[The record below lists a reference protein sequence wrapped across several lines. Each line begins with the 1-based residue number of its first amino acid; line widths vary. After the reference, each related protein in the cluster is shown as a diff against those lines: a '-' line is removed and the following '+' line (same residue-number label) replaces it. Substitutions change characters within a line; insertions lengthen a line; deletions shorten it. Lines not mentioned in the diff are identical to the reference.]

1 MKIKSALCNKCGK
14 QTNPEGYCKEC
25 DTATVGGTG
34 RIFIISNIILIVLI
48 MAYIFIFLIWSWP
61 LHGLIFTGQFAK
73 IITLLLIVYC
83 LIEKSFILE
92 FIASLEFAS
101 NFSYLQN
108 LNGSGNT
115 EL

>member
-48 MAYIFIFLIWSWP
+48 MAYIFMFLIWSWP
-61 LHGLIFTGQFAK
+61 LKGLLIFTGQFAR
-73 IITLLLIVYC
+73 IITLLVIVYC

-92 FIASLEFAS
+92 FITSL
-101 NFSYLQN
+101 
-108 LNGSGNT
+108 
-115 EL
+115 